1 MQGVPESTGLECQSK
16 KYGFLCGRK
25 KIFDNCN
32 SQSNDDANVNICG
45 LS

>member
-16 KYGFLCGRK
+16 KYGFLCGDK